1 MVLGYSALLIAA
13 SVFAQTT
20 AQSTCTLSES
30 ETCAVE
36 SFASLSEDG
45 SVLVYPGGN
54 TRCAF
59 DDYSDP
65 VTGFTTNSTYFFQV
79 FPNTNHDKSKLMIFF
94 QGGGG
99 CTDENTCAFGL
110 ECSLAENAFFT
121 TVATVRGAGVIDRSM
136 VDNMFKDWN
145 VVFVP
150 YCTGDVHTG
159 NKVFPPFE
167 SGIEK
172 SLGNPQCLGKNFS
185 MHMNGYNNSKSA
197 LDWARQNFP
206 DVDNLV
212 VGGASAGSLGAQ
224 FFSAQIADMW
234 DVDARGT
241 RFSVMADSYVG
252 VLPESHP
259 VPALL
264 RFFGACENGL
274 AFPPDI
280 AAVCN
285 AKNAS
290 VVDLV
295 DALIED
301 QPDSKWLFVNSKD
314 DEVQRYYYA
323 LVAEGIQGYPFPN
336 LMSEEE
342 LYRNMSAI
350 LDAYQMVSPHIST
363 FYVEGNHHVFLMD
376 KNFTS
381 YKSDAGL
388 YLGDVINEWLASN
401 VSLGPAAITR
411 SASNTLMTTSTTRAE
426 TKSGMVN
433 TNAPDSA
440 PIELTTTP
448 SAATPSGC

>member
-1 MVLGYSALLIAA
+1 MEEPTWMCLPTKLVCTASFRLLTRPPQNSQESRARSHGVSSPDSMVLGYSALLIAA

-65 VTGFTTNSTYFFQV
+65 
-79 FPNTNHDKSKLMIFF
+79 
-94 QGGGG
+94 GGGG

-252 VLPESHP
+252 VLPESRP

-290 VVDLV
+290 VIDLV
-295 DALIED
+295 NALIED
-301 QPDSKWLFVNSKD
+301 QPDSKWLFVNSKG

-323 LVAEGIQGYPFPN
+323 LVAEGSQGYPFPN
-336 LMSEEE
+336 LMPEEA

-350 LDAYQMVSPHIST
+350 LDAYQM
-363 FYVEGNHHVFLMD
+363 
-376 KNFTS
+376 NFTS

-388 YLGDVINEWLASN
+388 YLRDVIKEWLASN
-401 VSLGPAAITR
+401 VSLDPAAITR
-411 SASNTLMTTSTTRAE
+411 SASNTLLTTNTTRAE
-426 TKSGMVN
+426 TKSGMVDAN
-433 TNAPDSA
+433 DPDST
-440 PIELTTTP
+440 PIELTTAP
-448 SAATPSGC
+448 SAAAPSGC